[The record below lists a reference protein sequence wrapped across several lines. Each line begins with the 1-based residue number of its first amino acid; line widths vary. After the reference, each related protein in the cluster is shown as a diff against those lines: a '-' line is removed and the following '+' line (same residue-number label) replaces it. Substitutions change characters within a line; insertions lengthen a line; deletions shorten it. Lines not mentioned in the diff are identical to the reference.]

1 MYVYTIEMRGVTT
14 KNRPISSS
22 FSEDQTNLL
31 LKSRLSVLKLLNK
44 SYLYQFKSLQVEE
57 NLSFNNWNEDS
68 GRIYNSLFKI

>member
-1 MYVYTIEMRGVTT
+1 MYVSTIEMRGVTT

-57 NLSFNNWNEDS
+57 NLSFNN
-68 GRIYNSLFKI
+68 